1 MPKVEIYSKMLCPYC
16 TRAKMLLKEL
26 DVEFTEYKIF
36 WNKKIFDEM
45 VQRSNGGRTVPQIFI
60 DGQSIGGCDELHSL
74 HDTGKLMNLLK

>member
-1 MPKVEIYSKMLCPYC
+1 
-16 TRAKMLLKEL
+16 MLLKEL